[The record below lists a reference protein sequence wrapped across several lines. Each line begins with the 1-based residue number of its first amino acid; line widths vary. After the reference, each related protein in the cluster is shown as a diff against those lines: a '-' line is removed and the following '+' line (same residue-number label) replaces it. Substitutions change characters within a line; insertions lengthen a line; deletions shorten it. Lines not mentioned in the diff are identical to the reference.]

1 MRERKRVNSL
11 SFHLCAS
18 FLSKYPFHLF
28 SSELLPKIIQKYDSI
43 WRGRTGIYYLDGF
56 DRLKPFLVDKD
67 IKIVYVCWEK
77 VPRVL
82 LACRPGSIRSTGAAA
97 WQSTSIPEPKL
108 KLCPRHPLRGQL
120 HSRLVFLSVLPFF
133 SPVLRNVSLTWTFF
147 KSRSKPD

>member
-1 MRERKRVNSL
+1 MLSFFKQRMSERKRVNRL
-11 SFHLCAS
+11 SFHLRAS
-18 FLSKYPFHLF
+18 FLSKYPLHLF

-82 LACRPGSIRSTGAAA
+82 LACRVGSIRSTGGDGV
-97 WQSTSIPEPKL
+97 TID
-108 KLCPRHPLRGQL
+108 
-120 HSRLVFLSVLPFF
+120 FD
-133 SPVLRNVSLTWTFF
+133 TWT
-147 KSRSKPD
+147 

>member
-1 MRERKRVNSL
+1 MKFFKQRSKACAWILSFVKQRRREIKRVNRL

-56 DRLKPFLVDKD
+56 DRFKPFLVDKD

-82 LACRPGSIRSTGAAA
+82 LACRAGSIRSTGAAA

-120 HSRLVFLSVLPFF
+120 HSQLS
-133 SPVLRNVSLTWTFF
+133 
-147 KSRSKPD
+147 